1 LDKSETKSIDVL
13 LTNDLGMK
21 SENLKFRF
29 RNRKPESYLVAF
41 AFAVVVV
48 AYQLLMVLETKL

>member
-1 LDKSETKSIDVL
+1 M

-21 SENLKFRF
+21 SENSKFRF
-29 RNRKPESYLVAF
+29 RNRKPESYSVAF
-41 AFAVVVV
+41 VAVVVVV